1 MKLVDS
7 SMYRKHSECLRRN
20 CETHMNEFP
29 FCFSCNFRE
38 DTIPAPCMEQI
49 IESTNKVSLDECA
62 DACSSVEECA
72 FYVFDPFEDGDDDCT
87 LFKRCLHMHVGDG
100 IDGRQ

>member
-1 MKLVDS
+1 
-7 SMYRKHSECLRRN
+7 
-20 CETHMNEFP
+20 MNEFP

-100 IDGRQ
+100 IDGSEGSEPED